1 MEKAEDKNKESED
14 ERKVK
19 QERDEELRKL
29 VKKLKDQFYWDYFE

>member
-1 MEKAEDKNKESED
+1 MEKAEDNNKESED

-29 VKKLKDQFYWDYFE
+29 VKKLKDQFYCDYFE

>member
-19 QERDEELRKL
+19 QERDKELRKL

>member
-19 QERDEELRKL
+19 QERDVELRKL

>member
-19 QERDEELRKL
+19 QERDEDVYL
-29 VKKLKDQFYWDYFE
+29 VPAHFISKI